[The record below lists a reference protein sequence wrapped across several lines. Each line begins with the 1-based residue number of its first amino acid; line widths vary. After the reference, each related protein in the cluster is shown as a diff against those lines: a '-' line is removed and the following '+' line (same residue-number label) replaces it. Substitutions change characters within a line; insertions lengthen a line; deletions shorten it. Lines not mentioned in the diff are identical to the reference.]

1 MKANEYT
8 FKAAN
13 GEIVSFVGPICTDI
27 AIYALINNWRVMLY
41 NSVYRAGD
49 ISVSF
54 HASPITGA
62 LSLIWCDLPP
72 RKPDLKKWS
81 GDLTQIL
88 SLPAGE
94 DNELCPSEAKAR
106 AILATGKE
114 LPEELKAELG
124 AYRTPEF
131 EVTCNSLSKVA
142 LRAAVYSVVASLWL
156 LEVIKGSPQLNGS
169 LLTWLASAGII
180 LGLLMG
186 LASLGFYKRSNLKM
200 NACVMISVA
209 IIDALS
215 RVLALLGNLEV
226 SSIFVLIG
234 LLLDAWVVGQASSVL
249 RALNEQPQIATERT
263 KNSEQTGGP
272 DSPTGSMSA

>member
-13 GEIVSFVGPICTDI
+13 NEIVSFVGPIRTDV
-27 AIYALINNWRVMLY
+27 AVYALINNRRVMLY
-41 NSVYRAGD
+41 NGEYRAGD

-62 LSLIWCDLPP
+62 LSLVWCVLPP

-81 GDLTQIL
+81 GDLKQIL

-106 AILATGKE
+106 AILAAGQE
-114 LPEELKAELG
+114 LPEDLKAELG
-124 AYRTPEF
+124 AHRTPEF
-131 EVTCNSLSKVA
+131 EVICNSLSRVA

-156 LEVIKGSPQLNGS
+156 FEVIKGSPQLNKS
-169 LLTWLASAGII
+169 LLTWLASAGLI

-186 LASLGFYKRSNLKM
+186 LAALGFYKRSNLKM
-200 NACVMISVA
+200 NAFVMIIVA
-209 IIDALS
+209 IVDALS
-215 RVLALLGNLEV
+215 RVLALLGNLDI

-249 RALNEQPQIATERT
+249 RALSDQFQNATARV
-263 KNSEQTGGP
+263 KNREQTGGA
-272 DSPTGSMSA
+272 DSTTGSTSA